1 MLRCRIGHIQ
11 VSFADEQI
19 IGPSLPRRYWLGMVR
34 SLNDTSVRFWPKI
47 DSQPFSITLLLAA
60 LILLIH
66 PLPASAKI
74 HFRSS
79 HQALASQNRKKLHVN
94 SLITTP
100 GAVEV
105 EFAHA
110 HSVTTR
116 SDYLPTTLKWTPGT
130 STGLWGRT
138 ELSVGFDFFSSVFET
153 EKRTNQFSD
162 HLSFAATSVLY
173 GGAKL
178 NLAVAPVAFFYVRG
192 DQGARLGGVGL
203 ARYDTDLNSA
213 GMTLSWTGATAS
225 SASNPAGTFDLGGGY
240 GRKLAETG
248 FCSHLTPHA
257 NLIYERS
264 SGGIH
269 GLSIF
274 EGLEYQLT
282 EKLAIDSRASTST
295 SGEIPLTTRLCWE

>member
-1 MLRCRIGHIQ
+1 
-11 VSFADEQI
+11 
-19 IGPSLPRRYWLGMVR
+19 MVR
-34 SLNDTSVRFWPKI
+34 SLNDASMRLWLKTHFE
-47 DSQPFSITLLLAA
+47 PFSVTLLLAA

-66 PLPASAKI
+66 PQLASAKF
-74 HFRSS
+74 HFRSN

-100 GAVEV
+100 GTVEV
-105 EFAHA
+105 EFANA
-110 HSVTTR
+110 RSATSR
-116 SDYLPTTLKWTPGT
+116 SDYLPTTLKWTPGA
-130 STGLWGRT
+130 SSGFWGRT
-138 ELSVGFDFFSSVFET
+138 ELSVGFDSLSSVFET
-153 EKRTNQFSD
+153 DKRTNQFSD

-173 GGAKL
+173 GSAKL

-213 GMTLSWTGATAS
+213 GMTLSWTGATVS

-240 GRKLAETG
+240 GRKLAKTG

-274 EGLEYQLT
+274 EGLEYQMT
-282 EKLAIDSRASTST
+282 EKFAIDISGQHLNLWGDSVDNQIVLGMTLNLGSPRKWFPGLRSTLRAF
-295 SGEIPLTTRLCWE
+295 